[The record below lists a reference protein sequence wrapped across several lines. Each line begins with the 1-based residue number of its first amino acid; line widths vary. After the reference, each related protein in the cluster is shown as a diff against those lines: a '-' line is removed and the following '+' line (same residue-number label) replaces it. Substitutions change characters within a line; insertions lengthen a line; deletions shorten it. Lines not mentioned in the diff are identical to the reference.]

1 MSARILIIEDDTT
14 LRVTVQRFLAR
25 SGYHVRVAS
34 DGETGLRLAQERPAD
49 VVLVDLNL
57 PGIDGLG
64 VIARLRESG
73 DDSVPVVMTAYPEVR
88 TAVAALKAGA
98 YDYINKPFDLGD
110 LAGLVERAAEVRQL
124 RHEVAWR
131 RVQGDLA
138 QDEPLVGTSP
148 AFTTVAAQAAQLAQ
162 APGAPVLI
170 LGESG
175 TGKEHLARAV
185 HRMSARRSGPWITL
199 DCAASGAEHFEELLF
214 GREPAAA
221 APGQRGLIELA
232 EGGTLLLDEIGELA
246 PALQPKL
253 LRVIERQVF
262 RRVGSVRDQ
271 VANVRFVAATHRD
284 LDKEVA
290 EGRFRQDL
298 LFRLDVGRLE
308 LPPLRSRPQDVA
320 PLVRHF
326 LALLGKRLRRAVP
339 PPSPELLKRL
349 ESYAWPGNVRELRN
363 IVERMLILSRG
374 STLAM
379 EALPREV
386 ASAAGTGP
394 AVDEG
399 SLTLAQVELRHIQRV
414 LALCNN
420 NKTRAAEVLGISRLT
435 LRQRLKDAGLTDD
448 ER

>member
-14 LRVTVQRFLAR
+14 LRVTVQRFLSR
-25 SGYHVRVAS
+25 SGYDVRVAS
-34 DGETGLRLAQERPAD
+34 DGETGLSLAQERPAD

-88 TAVAALKAGA
+88 TAIAALKAGA
-98 YDYINKPFDLGD
+98 YDYINKPFDLSD

-124 RHEVAWR
+124 RHEVTWR

-138 QDEPLVGTSP
+138 QDEPLVGTSS
-148 AFTTVAAQAAQLAQ
+148 AFTSVAAQAAQLAQ

-185 HRMSARRSGPWITL
+185 HRLSARRSGPWITL

-214 GREPAAA
+214 GREPGAA

-271 VANVRFVAATHRD
+271 VANVRFVAATHCD

-326 LALLGKRLRRAVP
+326 LGLLGKRLRREVP
-339 PPSPELLKRL
+339 PPSTELIKRL
-349 ESYAWPGNVRELRN
+349 ESYSWPGNVRELRN

-374 STLAM
+374 ATLAM

-386 ASAAGTGP
+386 TSAAGTAP
-394 AVDEG
+394 AADEG